1 MKRLCILI
9 HLLLLSA
16 LCFAQQNAG
25 IMVIGRIPDATDS
38 NLYQMQV
45 GAFKLSQNASSA
57 FEKLKAASL
66 NPSYEE
72 YKDLTRVLIRG
83 VKAKDVPS
91 YIERIRR
98 AGFSEVFIKIGTPGA
113 AATQSSSAG
122 KQSSAGQKPSTGKQS
137 SAGQKPSTGKQ
148 PPAADS
154 WEDSYISESHPEKP
168 HNNGTEDAFPEPGLW
183 KLTGRDPAGGEWK
196 ADIVIKNVRNNN
208 FDGYF
213 DWHTGYDFDYYGREY
228 FNGQFDMVTSK
239 ITFQGTRLENSQDLV
254 LGKYE
259 AYVSTNKDELYNG
272 RWEEPDEI
280 PLSYWKATKDK

>member
-1 MKRLCILI
+1 MKRSCILI
-9 HLLLLSA
+9 YLLLVSV
-16 LCFAQQNAG
+16 LCFAQENVG
-25 IMVIGRIPDATDS
+25 IRVIGRIPDATDS

-45 GAFKLSQNASSA
+45 GAFRLSQNASSA

-72 YKDLTRVLIRG
+72 YKDLTRVLIKG

-98 AGFSEVFIKIGTPGA
+98 AGFSEVFIKIGSSGGA
-113 AATQSSSAG
+113 AAQLPP
-122 KQSSAGQKPSTGKQS
+122 AGQKPSTNKPP
-137 SAGQKPSTGKQ
+137 SASGSQ
-148 PPAADS
+148 
-154 WEDSYISESHPEKP
+154 EDSYISESQPGSQ
-168 HNNGTEDAFPEPGLW
+168 NNGSGDAFPGPGLW

-213 DWHTGYDFDYYGREY
+213 EWYTGYDFDYHGREY
-228 FNGQFDMVTSK
+228 FNGRYDK
-239 ITFQGTRLENSQDLV
+239 ITDKVSFQGTRLENSENLV

-259 AYVSTNKDELYNG
+259 AYVSTNRDKFYNG
-272 RWEEPDEI
+272 WWEEPDEFHM
-280 PLSYWKATKDK
+280 SQWEATKDQ